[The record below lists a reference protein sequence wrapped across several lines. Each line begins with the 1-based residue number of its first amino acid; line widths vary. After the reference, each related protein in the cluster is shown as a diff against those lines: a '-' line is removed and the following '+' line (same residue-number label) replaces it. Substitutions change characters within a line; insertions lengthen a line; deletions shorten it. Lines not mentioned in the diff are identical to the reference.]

1 MKFATIFHP
10 VLPKY
15 YASVSVEEY
24 VSDLGLATSSG
35 ALADSPS
42 WGDPG
47 LDIEATPWS
56 VIGSRSASC
65 LLFVRNVGFPL
76 TCLSTLKE
84 PGRGANCLF
93 GLGGISSQ
101 VIDGSTSVS
110 FSLCK
115 VFV

>member
-1 MKFATIFHP
+1 M
-10 VLPKY
+10 
-15 YASVSVEEY
+15 
-24 VSDLGLATSSG
+24 ATSSG
-35 ALADSPS
+35 ALADGPS

-47 LDIEATPWS
+47 LDIEAPPWS
-56 VIGSRSASC
+56 VIGSKTGISGSRSASC
-65 LLFVRNVGFPL
+65 LLFLRNVGFSL
-76 TCLSTLKE
+76 TCLSTLNE